1 MNNLAAREAKGEVL
15 LFLNNDIEVVAPNW
29 IEAMLEHAQRPE
41 VGAVGAKLVYP
52 DGTVQH
58 AGVVVGI
65 GGFADHAFRHLDGG
79 APGYLHLASLVR
91 DVSAVTGA
99 CMMVRRQVFE
109 SLGGFDER
117 LRVAFNDVDFCLR
130 LGERGLG
137 VVYTPHAVLTHHESA
152 SRGALHPRSEYL
164 FMRRRW
170 GELVA
175 RGDPFYNPNLTLDR
189 EDFGIDV

>member
-1 MNNLAAREAKGEVL
+1 
-15 LFLNNDIEVVAPNW
+15 
-29 IEAMLEHAQRPE
+29 
-41 VGAVGAKLVYP
+41 
-52 DGTVQH
+52 
-58 AGVVVGI
+58 
-65 GGFADHAFRHLDGG
+65 
-79 APGYLHLASLVR
+79 
-91 DVSAVTGA
+91 
-99 CMMVRRQVFE
+99 
-109 SLGGFDER
+109 
-117 LRVAFNDVDFCLR
+117 VAFNDVDFCLR